1 MYSDQESNPDREN
14 HPPNS
19 GKVGSSAA
27 AAAAAAAA
35 RTAPGSSQPSGGKPM
50 RFKVV
55 RYEEYRQK
63 WGTKGRASVWDE
75 HLPGVP
81 TSLPPKTEMELRTE
95 QNLLMCDP
103 MPATPI
109 AYPHIQCHQQPQLS
123 RRSHY
128 ERIPLAML
136 HYPKCDQARKPGAA
150 GRLEVASVAAAA
162 AAMRADDEPSPA
174 RSRRRHKASLPCP
187 APAGQLDGA
196 SSTGTPPTELSAP
209 QDANAAG
216 ATATTATSDSS
227 KVPSSSMATPPL
239 LQSQQSSQPPS
250 RQAPPL
256 LQSTSTTTPPQPS
269 SHHRTP
275 PPANLDLEATED
287 RSDEPPNPPNPPASP
302 VPEQRPSPPNSA
314 TAANAANS
322 SQLRRLRH
330 LSRRCRRL
338 LLLRVQLRRELAT
351 PTRPAVKRGR
361 FTVAVAAAPPGSTP
375 AVPPQP
381 PSSVSSAEDAA
392 VAATSV
398 AAVSSAGSVEQS
410 AAAVSAAGE
419 VSQNAHE
426 VAVMC
431 QSYKPA
437 MAHLFT
443 PERVQAAF
451 NWISHYREDSDEDST
466 FQVTIDNVAQTV
478 MYLSSQDGK
487 KKKEQIAPPIVTPVT
502 GASTA
507 ATSSSSPALV
517 GIATGGGGSSG
528 GGGGA
533 GGGGSSSGSGNMTR
547 SSSVETR
554 LEARINGV
562 TDMLQGAIL
571 STVKSEMEPLQQ
583 LVQHLRTAVQQRD
596 AEIQTLNQ
604 TLRPLLSEETM
615 TAILNRQ
622 SRLSRPE

>member
-162 AAMRADDEPSPA
+162 AAMKADDETSPA

-216 ATATTATSDSS
+216 ATATTVTSDSS

-256 LQSTSTTTPPQPS
+256 LQSTSTSTPPQPS

-322 SQLRRLRH
+322 SLAPAAAT
-330 LSRRCRRL
+330 SVTAVPSSTASASSTTP
-338 LLLRVQLRRELAT
+338 RVSDADQAGSQ
-351 PTRPAVKRGR
+351 VKRGR

-381 PSSVSSAEDAA
+381 PSSVSSVEDAA
-392 VAATSV
+392 AAATASV

-487 KKKEQIAPPIVTPVT
+487 KKKEQIAPPI
-502 GASTA
+502 
-507 ATSSSSPALV
+507 
-517 GIATGGGGSSG
+517 
-528 GGGGA
+528 
-533 GGGGSSSGSGNMTR
+533 
-547 SSSVETR
+547 
-554 LEARINGV
+554 
-562 TDMLQGAIL
+562 GAIL